1 MYMYLIFP
9 MTLKGRYNYYLHI
22 ADDRWW
28 HGKAISSPKITQ
40 PGRSRAGA
48 PHSGKSM
55 GVTTEPAPDS
65 VCSSEPNEEN
75 LDFQR

>member
-28 HGKAISSPKITQ
+28 HG
-40 PGRSRAGA
+40 RSRAGA
-48 PHSGKSM
+48 SHSGKSM
-55 GVTTEPAPDS
+55 GVTTEPAPDR